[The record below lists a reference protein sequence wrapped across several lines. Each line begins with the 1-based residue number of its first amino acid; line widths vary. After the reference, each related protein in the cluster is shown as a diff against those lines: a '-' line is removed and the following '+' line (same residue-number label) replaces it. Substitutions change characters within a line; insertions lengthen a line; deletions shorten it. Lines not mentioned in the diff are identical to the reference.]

1 MLKKIGFS
9 SAALFAMLT
18 CIQPAAVFAEGR
30 DQARYNNAYTEQ
42 RNVRDQNGRNEY
54 GLSTAITTTDTA
66 TTPSAAKPSR
76 RGNGSCA
83 GLRNHNA
90 FRNAWKIMGETRG
103 AK

>member
-54 GLSTAITTTDTA
+54 RGRDKKWASDRDDRDRNNRDRDRDGDRNWTQYRDNDDGYRYN
-66 TTPSAAKPSR
+66 SFR
-76 RGNGSCA
+76 R
-83 GLRNHNA
+83 
-90 FRNAWKIMGETRG
+90 
-103 AK
+103 